1 MAFFEQMRYFFILFI
16 LFGLWTSWKNIEHKQ
31 YLRAYSIFS
40 IALPFVCFST
50 AVCYNRFF
58 AFERLS
64 FVVSNLLL
72 ALVYLTHLVI
82 VSESAFQSKSQMKII
97 QRFASVDSLFYTQLA
112 IRIPYHEEKRDLVI
126 RILILALIEMSVKL
140 QELNYSYFYFIVYP
154 TIVIHLRLVGV
165 LFFMHLLQTRLKL
178 INRQLIDIQSI
189 EFASSNVQSNCM
201 HKSKPVVISDN
212 VFTRPSTYDQLQ
224 RIYGELFE
232 ICEHIGAIFG
242 WSLLIVVI
250 QIFALSTFQTYW
262 AYIHLSNIKRFITDL
277 MSIVSS
283 LIVLGSLTFHCS
295 SCLQE
300 VGVTYF
306 YPEDK
311 ILI

>member
-1 MAFFEQMRYFFILFI
+1 MRYFFILII

-58 AFERLS
+58 AFERLP
-64 FVVSNLLL
+64 FVVFNLLL

-97 QRFASVDSLFYTQLA
+97 QKFASVVSLFRTQLA
-112 IRIPYHEEKRDLVI
+112 IRIPYQEEKRDLVL

-140 QELNYSYFYFIVYP
+140 LELNYRYFYFIVYP

-165 LFFMHLLQTRLKL
+165 LFFMYLLQTRLKL
-178 INRQLIDIQSI
+178 INRELSDIQSI

-212 VFTRPSTYDQLQ
+212 VFTRPSTYNRLLSLK

-277 MSIVSS
+277 MSIVPS

-295 SCLQE
+295 SYLQE

>member
-1 MAFFEQMRYFFILFI
+1 
-16 LFGLWTSWKNIEHKQ
+16 
-31 YLRAYSIFS
+31 
-40 IALPFVCFST
+40 
-50 AVCYNRFF
+50 
-58 AFERLS
+58 
-64 FVVSNLLL
+64 
-72 ALVYLTHLVI
+72 
-82 VSESAFQSKSQMKII
+82 
-97 QRFASVDSLFYTQLA
+97 
-112 IRIPYHEEKRDLVI
+112 
-126 RILILALIEMSVKL
+126 
-140 QELNYSYFYFIVYP
+140 
-154 TIVIHLRLVGV
+154 
-165 LFFMHLLQTRLKL
+165 MHLLQTRLKL

-201 HKSKPVVISDN
+201 HKSKPVVISNN
-212 VFTRPSTYDQLQ
+212 VFTRPSTYDRLLHLK

-277 MSIVSS
+277 MSIVPS
-283 LIVLGSLTFHCS
+283 LIVLCLLTFHCS